1 MGQRFDHA
9 WHTRFPV
16 PREGVLRLMWQAT
29 FGLPRGRE
37 QRVGAA
43 EPIEPLDLS
52 VPANGASA
60 PSSIPVDGLSSHL
73 ASLLKTL
80 DEEVRRLREQAER
93 EAAQIVDHARSDA
106 DRIAREADERVTRAE
121 ATRQETLEQRDR
133 IAVELRT
140 LRDSIVELASE
151 LDADQAEATDDVPV
165 EELPPA
171 PKEDVDEDASVLW
184 TSEADDAA
192 IDW

>member
-1 MGQRFDHA
+1 
-9 WHTRFPV
+9 
-16 PREGVLRLMWQAT
+16 MWQAT

-52 VPANGASA
+52 VLANGDSA
-60 PSSIPVDGLSSHL
+60 PSSIPVDGLSSHI

-151 LDADQAEATDDVPV
+151 LDADQAKATDDVPV